1 MMRKDHFKQ
10 KLILWPQVSFNEFSF
25 RSDDLFFI
33 CLLLSEQPIFVKL
46 IFVFCFLF
54 TQSFVWF
61 SSVFTKLW
69 NYRILNSAWVTSYP
83 RMKKNHFA
91 PGFLCIFLLTLWRKK
106 LQQSFLVFLIFFP
119 GVMKLQSFECSNCIS
134 M

>member
-33 CLLLSEQPIFVKL
+33 CLLFSEQPIFVKL

-83 RMKKNHFA
+83 RMKKTHFA

-106 LQQSFLVFLIFFP
+106 LQQSFLVFLTFFP

>member
-46 IFVFCFLF
+46 IFVCCFLF

-106 LQQSFLVFLIFFP
+106 LQQSFLVFLTFFP

>member
-10 KLILWPQVSFNEFSF
+10 KLILWPQVSFNEFSLC
-25 RSDDLFFI
+25 SYDLFFI
-33 CLLLSEQPIFVKL
+33 CLLFSEQPIFVKL

>member
-10 KLILWPQVSFNEFSF
+10 KLILLPQVSFNEFSF

-33 CLLLSEQPIFVKL
+33 CLLFSEEPIFVKL

-61 SSVFTKLW
+61 SSVLTKLW